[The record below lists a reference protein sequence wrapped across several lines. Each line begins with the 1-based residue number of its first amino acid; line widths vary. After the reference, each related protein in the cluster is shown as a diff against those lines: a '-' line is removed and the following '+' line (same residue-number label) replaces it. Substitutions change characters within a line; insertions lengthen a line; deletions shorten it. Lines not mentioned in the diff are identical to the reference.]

1 MPLAFGAKLGPYEI
15 QSQLGAGGM
24 GEVYRARDTRLKRDV
39 AIKILPESFAPD
51 ADRLRRFEQETQA
64 VAALNHPNILALY
77 DVGHHNAA
85 PFLVSELLEGETLR
99 ALLDRGHLPQR
110 KVIDYSVQIAK
121 GLSAAHDKGIVHRD
135 LKPDNLFVCRDGRV
149 KILDF
154 GLAKLAVKETP
165 PEPESV
171 TMTSAN
177 TAAGMVMGTASYM
190 APEQVRGASV
200 DPRTDIFAFGAVLFE
215 MVSGRRAFRRDTA
228 AEIMTAI
235 LKDDVAEVSDLPTP
249 MSPALDRIMRRC
261 LEKSP
266 EHRFQSSKDLAF
278 ALEALTQTSGSGIS
292 GAQTALRAT
301 SADFRRKF
309 AGVAAAVVLAAVM
322 LGFGWWLGHGTG
334 SASPPSY
341 QPITFRAGS
350 LGHARF
356 TPDGSI
362 IYAASWERG
371 QNQLYMA
378 RTDEP
383 GARELQ
389 LKDAELLS
397 ISKRGELAV
406 RINTV
411 RIGGFAYSGTLARFS
426 LSGGTPREVL
436 TEVQDADWAA
446 DGENMAV
453 VRFAPETSHWRLEY
467 PVGKTLF
474 EGINWISQP
483 RISPDGKWVAFLD
496 HENPGGDDQ
505 GSVAL
510 IGLDGKVRK
519 LSSGWS
525 SIEGVLWAPSGGE
538 VWFAASDTGSSQNLR
553 AVTLN
558 GKLRTIA
565 NVPGGMWME
574 DLRDG
579 VALVTTHQARLNIR
593 GMPPGGKQENEL
605 GWLGWSLLRDISSDG
620 RKVLFEEEAEGGGPN
635 YTSFLRDTDGSP
647 PIRIGEGEAQ
657 AISPDNK
664 WVITK
669 PVKRNILS
677 LVPVGAGAARPLTH
691 DSVSYGNVRFLP
703 DGKQLLANGIEP
715 GHGRRDYLID
725 LSNGNSRPI
734 TPEGFFGVVV
744 SQDGRKIAV
753 RGPDQKWGVWPLD
766 GSGFRPIPGLDPK
779 YGVNGWTPD
788 GSSLYVSSGQ
798 MSEKSAQIYRVDP
811 TTGKMDFW
819 KEFGGSL
826 QVGVNDVGPPRF
838 SGDGS
843 AYAYVYEQVLSQAY
857 VVKGLK

>member
-1 MPLAFGAKLGPYEI
+1 
-15 QSQLGAGGM
+15 
-24 GEVYRARDTRLKRDV
+24 
-39 AIKILPESFAPD
+39 
-51 ADRLRRFEQETQA
+51 
-64 VAALNHPNILALY
+64 
-77 DVGHHNAA
+77 
-85 PFLVSELLEGETLR
+85 
-99 ALLDRGHLPQR
+99 
-110 KVIDYSVQIAK
+110 
-121 GLSAAHDKGIVHRD
+121 
-135 LKPDNLFVCRDGRV
+135 
-149 KILDF
+149 
-154 GLAKLAVKETP
+154 
-165 PEPESV
+165 
-171 TMTSAN
+171 
-177 TAAGMVMGTASYM
+177 
-190 APEQVRGASV
+190 
-200 DPRTDIFAFGAVLFE
+200 
-215 MVSGRRAFRRDTA
+215 
-228 AEIMTAI
+228 
-235 LKDDVAEVSDLPTP
+235 
-249 MSPALDRIMRRC
+249 
-261 LEKSP
+261 
-266 EHRFQSSKDLAF
+266 
-278 ALEALTQTSGSGIS
+278 
-292 GAQTALRAT
+292 
-301 SADFRRKF
+301 
-309 AGVAAAVVLAAVM
+309 
-322 LGFGWWLGHGTG
+322 
-334 SASPPSY
+334 
-341 QPITFRAGS
+341 
-350 LGHARF
+350 
-356 TPDGSI
+356 
-362 IYAASWERG
+362 
-371 QNQLYMA
+371 
-378 RTDEP
+378 
-383 GARELQ
+383 
-389 LKDAELLS
+389 
-397 ISKRGELAV
+397 
-406 RINTV
+406 
-411 RIGGFAYSGTLARFS
+411 
-426 LSGGTPREVL
+426 
-436 TEVQDADWAA
+436 
-446 DGENMAV
+446 
-453 VRFAPETSHWRLEY
+453 
-467 PVGKTLF
+467 
-474 EGINWISQP
+474 
-483 RISPDGKWVAFLD
+483 
-496 HENPGGDDQ
+496 
-505 GSVAL
+505 
-510 IGLDGKVRK
+510 
-519 LSSGWS
+519 
-525 SIEGVLWAPSGGE
+525 

-565 NVPGGMWME
+565 NVPGGMWLE